1 MPRVLVLQRP
11 ISVELIHHHPDNLAS
26 AVGEMDYTERV
37 EKAAAPLTSV
47 KSLVVDPT
55 DIVSVATKAAQSA
68 AVAASEHA

>member
-1 MPRVLVLQRP
+1 
-11 ISVELIHHHPDNLAS
+11 
-26 AVGEMDYTERV
+26 MDYTERV